1 LLFVL
6 AAELL
11 QYVIN
16 DAYLSGHF
24 TMPIPHATNDFPVVQ
39 YADDTILIMRADQ
52 GQIMYLKGLLDTFA
66 ESTGL
71 TVNFSKSSM
80 IPINVS
86 DDNVSALA
94 TTFGCQVASMPFT
107 YLGLPMGTAKPR
119 LEDLT
124 PVMDRVERSSLPAQP
139 TYPILVGCR

>member
-1 LLFVL
+1 
-6 AAELL
+6 
-11 QYVIN
+11 
-16 DAYLSGHF
+16 
-24 TMPIPHATNDFPVVQ
+24 MPIPHATNDFPVVQ

-94 TTFGCQVASMPFT
+94 TAFGCQVASMPFT